1 MDMVAFT
8 YVLLTLGVVF
18 VCEEISA
25 VDTDEIVEDCD
36 VLVFD
41 VACCPCI

>member
-8 YVLLTLGVVF
+8 NVLLTLGVVF
-18 VCEEISA
+18 VCDDIS
-25 VDTDEIVEDCD
+25 VDDTDEIVEDCD
-36 VLVFD
+36 VFVFD